1 MINISRRFPWM
12 LWPDSI
18 CPSFSKDPILQK
30 VQGDKYWKIEVDFEN
45 TTNNFSSMKDVFCFV
60 PKCTSLSILENKLVV
75 GLGYDDM
82 NDRVETNYDISPGKI
97 FNITYEHFP
106 KDKLLISIYNNKEFE
121 FNLKDKPLAVADN
134 PVIFLGVNTHITQ
147 KESEDIDIIVHN
159 FKIYDTNGIACHH
172 NFKNIIHGKSV
183 DITGNLNFLY
193 QIA

>member
-30 VQGDKYWKIEVDFEN
+30 EQGDKYW
-45 TTNNFSSMKDVFCFV
+45 
-60 PKCTSLSILENKLVV
+60 
-75 GLGYDDM
+75 
-82 NDRVETNYDISPGKI
+82 NDRVETNYDIPPGKI

>member
-82 NDRVETNYDISPGKI
+82 NDRVETNYDIPPGKI

-159 FKIYDTNGIACHH
+159 FKIYDINGIACHH